1 MAQHFRLVNYDNLPR
16 YAIVYDYCKSSY
28 PKMAWTL
35 ARWMNHHDIFGVSEL
50 SLVSTYAILNEQ
62 GRI

>member
-1 MAQHFRLVNYDNLPR
+1 LPR
-16 YAIVYDYCKSSY
+16 YDIVYDYCKSSY

-62 GRI
+62 RRI